1 MFIFSCM
8 NSHLFQNK
16 IQGFVFD
23 LVTKQAFDIFIMVL
37 IWLNMVTM
45 MVETE
50 DQTKEMDKVLYWIN
64 VGFIVLF
71 SSECVLKMAA
81 LRQYFF
87 TVGWNVFDFVV
98 VILSVVGKIC
108 NMMRN
113 WPFTKQLFYHFLQ
126 FFTVAWSTNAM
137 QNQQNIFFSA
147 NQQTFNCKIITQS
160 AVLLSYWHVSV
171 IKKHEWMIK

>member
-1 MFIFSCM
+1 M

-16 IQGFVFD
+16 IQGFIFD

-50 DQTKEMDKVLYWIN
+50 DQSKRMAYVLSWIN

-71 SSECVLKMAA
+71 TSECVLKMAA

-87 TVGWNVFDFVV
+87 TAGWNVFDFIV
-98 VILSVVGKIC
+98 VILSIVGKIG

-113 WPFTKQLFYHFLQ
+113 WLFTKTSFSQLRDQ
-126 FFTVAWSTNAM
+126 QM
-137 QNQQNIFFSA
+137 Q
-147 NQQTFNCKIITQS
+147 CKIN
-160 AVLLSYWHVSV
+160 
-171 IKKHEWMIK
+171 

>member
-1 MFIFSCM
+1 M

-16 IQGFVFD
+16 IQGFIFD

-50 DQTKEMDKVLYWIN
+50 DQSKKMAYVLSWIN

-71 SSECVLKMAA
+71 TSECVLKMAA

-87 TVGWNVFDFVV
+87 TAGWNVFDFIV
-98 VILSVVGKIC
+98 VILSIVGKIW
-108 NMMRN
+108 NMMRS
-113 WPFTKQLFYHFLQ
+113 WLFTKNSFSQLCDQL
-126 FFTVAWSTNAM
+126 M
-137 QNQQNIFFSA
+137 QCKINFNIFFSA
-147 NQQTFNCKIITQS
+147 NQQTFNLKIIT
-160 AVLLSYWHVSV
+160 
-171 IKKHEWMIK
+171 

>member
-16 IQGFVFD
+16 IQGFIFD

-50 DQTKEMDKVLYWIN
+50 DQSKKMAYVLSWIN

-71 SSECVLKMAA
+71 TSECVLKMAA

-87 TVGWNVFDFVV
+87 TAGWNVFDFIV
-98 VILSVVGKIC
+98 VILSIVGKIG

-113 WPFTKQLFYHFLQ
+113 WLFTKNCFSQLCDQLMQCKINEISSFLQ
-126 FFTVAWSTNAM
+126 TSKHFTS
-137 QNQQNIFFSA
+137 
-147 NQQTFNCKIITQS
+147 K
-160 AVLLSYWHVSV
+160 
-171 IKKHEWMIK
+171 